1 LPDILARASDVI
13 GGEILKVFIS
23 WSKNSCDFA
32 GALNNAME
40 RLFDTVE
47 TFYSPEI
54 PAGEQWLAMIEEQLT
69 DTDFG
74 IICVTK
80 DNQKEQWLNYEAGAL
95 SRQVSDR
102 RKRLGVLLLDFDD
115 KNDVDG
121 PFKNFQMKMATLEEF
136 KSLMKSLNEMGPKIK
151 EDVVSDRIDREW
163 PKLEEELTR
172 VRNNRVKSNVPD
184 RGIHEK
190 VDELLRLVRD
200 FDVAST
206 PPVITTFPVTT
217 DVRMRGREFVSRLYM
232 MTKGRDI
239 HFDFRPVNETTDIL
253 DVTAA
258 MSEQEKRTIENY
270 YKVFFPDTTKQILIT
285 DVAWKDKFINS
296 ADEAVETLMQTSSLG
311 Q

>member
-1 LPDILARASDVI
+1 M
-13 GGEILKVFIS
+13 KVFIS
-23 WSKNSCDFA
+23 WSKNSCDFG
-32 GALNNAME
+32 GALNSAME

-54 PAGEQWLAMIEEQLT
+54 PAGEQWLTMIEEQLT

-80 DNQKEQWLNYEAGAL
+80 ENQKEQWLNYEAGAL
-95 SRQVSDR
+95 SRQVTDR

-121 PFKNFQMKMATLEEF
+121 PFKNFQMKMATVSEF
-136 KSLMKSLNEMGPKIK
+136 KSLMKSLNELGPKIR
-151 EDVVSDRIDREW
+151 EDVVNDRIDREW
-163 PKLEEELTR
+163 PKLEEELVK
-172 VRNNRVKSNVPD
+172 VRNSAQKPGIPD

-190 VDELLRLVRD
+190 VDEILRLVRD

-206 PPVITTFPVTT
+206 PPVLTAFPVTT
-217 DVRMRGREFVSRLYM
+217 DVRMRGRQFVSRLYL
-232 MTKGRDI
+232 MTKGREI

-253 DVTAA
+253 DITAS
-258 MSEQEKRTIENY
+258 MSDQEKRTIENFY
-270 YKVFFPDTTKQILIT
+270 RSFFPDVAKRLLIA

-296 ADEAVETLMQTSSLG
+296 ADETVETLIQSSMIHE
-311 Q
+311 

>member
-1 LPDILARASDVI
+1 
-13 GGEILKVFIS
+13 
-23 WSKNSCDFA
+23 
-32 GALNNAME
+32 
-40 RLFDTVE
+40 LFDTVE